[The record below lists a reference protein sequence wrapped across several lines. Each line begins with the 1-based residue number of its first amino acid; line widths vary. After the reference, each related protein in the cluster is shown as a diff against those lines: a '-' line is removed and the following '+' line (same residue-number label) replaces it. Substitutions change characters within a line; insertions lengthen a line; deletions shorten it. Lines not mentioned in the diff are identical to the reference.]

1 MTVVKIDSYLQ
12 SGCND
17 NSFSMKI
24 IDNNDNSS
32 HKMVGNVFVTRQRWF
47 MIMKCQIRLSTF
59 KIFVFIIVRNHSYRN
74 EQKGPY
80 SKSQSDHRGCGSIWL
95 FELFFFFFLVF
106 LMTNHVMTVMIIL
119 HSNDNSSLLLLF
131 PLLINNKYNQSSRYR
146 WWNY

>member
-1 MTVVKIDSYLQ
+1 MDINKQLKEIFLMTVVKIDSYLQ

-95 FELFFFFFLVF
+95 FELFFFFSLPDDK
-106 LMTNHVMTVMIIL
+106 
-119 HSNDNSSLLLLF
+119 SRNDGYDYSSF
-131 PLLINNKYNQSSRYR
+131 KWQFFVAVVVSTFNQ
-146 WWNY
+146 

>member
-1 MTVVKIDSYLQ
+1 MDINKQLKEIFLMTVVKIDSYLQ

-32 HKMVGNVFVTRQRWF
+32 HKMDGNVFVTRQRWF

-80 SKSQSDHRGCGSIWL
+80 SKSQSDHRGCGSIRL
-95 FELFFFFFLVF
+95 FELFFFSLPDDKSRNDGYDYSSFKWQFFVAVVVF
-106 LMTNHVMTVMIIL
+106 T
-119 HSNDNSSLLLLF
+119 F
-131 PLLINNKYNQSSRYR
+131 NQ
-146 WWNY
+146 